1 MAPNVRPDDACADP
15 SMRNPMKPNRLASPT
30 RQEKVAREVSE
41 LQTAWE
47 ESMKGVGGM

>member
-1 MAPNVRPDDACADP
+1 MTPNARPDNARNEP
-15 SMRNPMKPNRLASPT
+15 SMRSPAKPNRLASPT
-30 RQEKVAREVSE
+30 RQDKVAREVSE